1 MDSHEFLNQLSL
13 RSDAVVISIVAL
25 ALLLVLFLNRK
36 RLLVGLREWR
46 IQRCLARIGCEQIRD
61 LVCDDGLEGQYV
73 IDRLVLTPRAILL
86 ISYKP
91 FVGNIYCAE
100 RISEWTQVIG
110 RQSFKFENPLFELE
124 NQLTALRL
132 LIGNTPLEAYLFFNL
147 SAEFP
152 KGHPQSVLNP
162 DNIPEEF
169 LTSECE
175 NLPPDIRAAWDL
187 LKMHHKEASQNPEIG
202 VKT

>member
-1 MDSHEFLNQLSL
+1 MDINEFVDQLSL
-13 RSDAVVISIVAL
+13 QSDVVAISIVGVAL
-25 ALLLVLFLNRK
+25 SLILFLNRK

-46 IQRCLARIGCEQIRD
+46 IQRCLGRIGCEQIRD

-73 IDRLVLTPRAILL
+73 IDRLVLTPRAILV

-100 RISEWTQVIG
+100 KISEWTQVVG

-132 LIGNTPLEAYLFFNL
+132 LVGSAPLEANLFFNN

-152 KGHPQSVLNP
+152 KGHPQAVLYPEIIP
-162 DNIPEEF
+162 DEF
-169 LTSECE
+169 LSPDCDKL
-175 NLPPDIRAAWDL
+175 LPDVRAAWDL
-187 LKMHHKEASQNPEIG
+187 LRMHREGAAQNSGIG